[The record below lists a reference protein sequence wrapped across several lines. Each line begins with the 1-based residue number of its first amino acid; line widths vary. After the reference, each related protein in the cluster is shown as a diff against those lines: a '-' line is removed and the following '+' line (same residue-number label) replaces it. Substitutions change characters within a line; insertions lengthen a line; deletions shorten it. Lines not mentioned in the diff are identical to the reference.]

1 MDRNSN
7 KWYGDDQI
15 VIRGASIEDA
25 VAIMQIWNNNISNT
39 FNTFNSRIKTE
50 TEIIEK
56 ILESTKKRFGFFV
69 EGRTINTPF
78 MGKVKYILKEIRDG
92 LQSSCSYVGANNL
105 EEFHKSINEIDSWG
119 YRIDEVKIYN
129 KGFGII
135 SEGRIL
141 MFDDYGNLRPNRK
154 TSQKNGVFDFIT
166 NEPSR
171 EELFSM
177 TKISSLGLN
186 LRGEGVG

>member
-69 EGRTINTPF
+69 SECQGEVIGF
-78 MGKVKYILKEIRDG
+78 AKYFQFR
-92 LQSSCSYVGANNL
+92 
-105 EEFHKSINEIDSWG
+105 
-119 YRIDEVKIYN
+119 
-129 KGFGII
+129 
-135 SEGRIL
+135 
-141 MFDDYGNLRPNRK
+141 
-154 TSQKNGVFDFIT
+154 NGVGYEKTLEHTIVISDNKQRLGLGRALMSKILDDAKTKDFQSI
-166 NEPSR
+166 
-171 EELFSM
+171 FAGV
-177 TKISSLGLN
+177 SSLNNKAVKFHESLGFKVVAELP
-186 LRGEGVG
+186 RVGYKFGTWLDLTLMQKFLQTD

>member
-25 VAIMQIWNNNISNT
+25 VTIMQIWNNNISNT

-69 EGRTINTPF
+69 GECQGEVIGFATYF
-78 MGKVKYILKEIRDG
+78 
-92 LQSSCSYVGANNL
+92 NL
-105 EEFHKSINEIDSWG
+105 EMALVMK
-119 YRIDEVKIYN
+119 K
-129 KGFGII
+129 
-135 SEGRIL
+135 
-141 MFDDYGNLRPNRK
+141 P
-154 TSQKNGVFDFIT
+154 
-166 NEPSR
+166 
-171 EELFSM
+171 
-177 TKISSLGLN
+177 
-186 LRGEGVG
+186 